1 MITFTLSLTT
11 LFLIIFTF
19 SYTFYIIKSKKSI
32 NYDLST
38 GVKCYNCKSET
49 GHERITFEDIS
60 NTNNYKL
67 CKSCERDQK
76 LNNIIT
82 RFKFDT
88 IKFKRFI
95 LSDNFNKKMIF
106 YFLIYLFS
114 CIIIDLFLFYFF
126 KINLMLKTINL
137 FSLLYSLFSLY
148 RTKLS
153 YDE

>member
-11 LFLIIFTF
+11 IFLIIFTF
-19 SYTFYIIKSKKSI
+19 SFTFYIIKSKKSI
-32 NYDLST
+32 SYDLAT

-67 CKSCERDQK
+67 CKSCERNQK

-82 RFKFDT
+82 KFKFDT

-95 LSDNFNKKMIF
+95 LNDKFNKKMIL

-126 KINLMLKTINL
+126 KFNFMVKTINL
-137 FSLLYSLFSLY
+137 FSLLSSLFSLY

-153 YDE
+153 YD

>member
-1 MITFTLSLTT
+1 MITFTIGLTT

-19 SYTFYIIKSKKSI
+19 SYTFYIIKNKKSI
-32 NYDLST
+32 GYDLST

-49 GHERITFEDIS
+49 GHERLTYEDIS

-76 LNNIIT
+76 LNNIISK
-82 RFKFDT
+82 FKFDT

-95 LSDNFNKKMIF
+95 LNDKFYKKIVF
-106 YFLIYLFS
+106 YFIIYTIL

-126 KINLMLKTINL
+126 KFTFFAKIMNL
-137 FSLLYSLFSLY
+137 FSFLFSLISLY
-148 RTKLS
+148 RTKLV
-153 YDE
+153 YE